1 MIQIIFTMKVIFLE
15 YQILLFFFIS
25 FLDIRKAVVL
35 LSLIYCTSYCLCV
48 CVWGGGGGSMFV
60 FVSVCITFCHF

>member
-48 CVWGGGGGSMFV
+48 CVWGGGGALCLSLFRYA
-60 FVSVCITFCHF
+60 